1 MKKVVQDLTSGGG
14 YCLPK
19 DTKQLLANYADVPEN
34 LIEAIVESNRT
45 RKDFIADRVL
55 KLAGYYGYDAENEFD
70 EDKEKAVTIGVY
82 KRFTAQYG
90 LINSTANKR
99 AFRQDS
105 SYCLLASLEIL
116 DEDKN
121 LKRLADIFTKR
132 TIRKPEPVTSVD
144 TPSEALALSIGE
156 KAKVDVPFMAE
167 LCGKT
172 EQEVTE
178 ELAGVIFRNPVTQA
192 WVTADEYLSG
202 NVREKL
208 ATAETFA
215 ANHPEYQ
222 VNVEY
227 NGIYFLPK
235 KTIFK
240 SGSQLAPEKVLECKY
255 LRDKDER
262 CGYVSGLMFFNQ
274 MGLTTQV
281 PMMYEVVS
289 NKATNDYRE
298 TSLAKSRVIVRKP
311 KVPVTEKNYKALQF
325 LDMLKDVDV
334 YSEVTGKPL
343 QDRLYRYMDDA
354 NLSISEMEPYFA
366 YYPDKLYKN
375 LVETRV
381 IYNGLLAQ

>member
-1 MKKVVQDLTSGGG
+1 METL
-14 YCLPK
+14 YEY
-19 DTKQLLANYADVPEN
+19 LLDNY
-34 LIEAIVESNRT
+34 
-45 RKDFIADRVL
+45 K
-55 KLAGYYGYDAENEFD
+55 ENEPIFLAD
-70 EDKEKAVTIGVY
+70 LQVDGMTRTNVRQQIKKLTDTGKV
-82 KRFTAQYG
+82 KRF
-90 LINSTANKR
+90 
-99 AFRQDS
+99 D
-105 SYCLLASLEIL
+105 
-116 DEDKN
+116 
-121 LKRLADIFTKR
+121 
-132 TIRKPEPVTSVD
+132 
-144 TPSEALALSIGE
+144 
-156 KAKVDVPFMAE
+156 
-167 LCGKT
+167 
-172 EQEVTE
+172 
-178 ELAGVIFRNPVTQA
+178 
-192 WVTADEYLSG
+192 
-202 NVREKL
+202 
-208 ATAETFA
+208 
-215 ANHPEYQ
+215 
-222 VNVEY
+222 

-334 YSEVTGKPL
+334 YSELTGKPL

-366 YYPDKLYKN
+366 YYPDAEILQKISH
-375 LVETRV
+375 VPQCR
-381 IYNGLLAQ
+381 

>member
-1 MKKVVQDLTSGGG
+1 METL
-14 YCLPK
+14 YEY
-19 DTKQLLANYADVPEN
+19 LLDNY
-34 LIEAIVESNRT
+34 
-45 RKDFIADRVL
+45 K
-55 KLAGYYGYDAENEFD
+55 ENEPIFLAD
-70 EDKEKAVTIGVY
+70 LQVDGMTCTNVRQQIKKLTDTGKV
-82 KRFTAQYG
+82 KRF
-90 LINSTANKR
+90 
-99 AFRQDS
+99 D
-105 SYCLLASLEIL
+105 
-116 DEDKN
+116 
-121 LKRLADIFTKR
+121 
-132 TIRKPEPVTSVD
+132 
-144 TPSEALALSIGE
+144 
-156 KAKVDVPFMAE
+156 
-167 LCGKT
+167 
-172 EQEVTE
+172 
-178 ELAGVIFRNPVTQA
+178 
-192 WVTADEYLSG
+192 
-202 NVREKL
+202 
-208 ATAETFA
+208 
-215 ANHPEYQ
+215 
-222 VNVEY
+222 

-289 NKATNDYRE
+289 NKATNGYRE

-343 QDRLYRYMDDA
+343 QERLYRYMDDA
-354 NLSISEMEPYFA
+354 HLSISEMEPYFA

-381 IYNGLLAQ
+381 IYKDIEEEILLEIKKRDGL

>member
-1 MKKVVQDLTSGGG
+1 METL
-14 YCLPK
+14 YEY
-19 DTKQLLANYADVPEN
+19 LLDNY
-34 LIEAIVESNRT
+34 
-45 RKDFIADRVL
+45 K
-55 KLAGYYGYDAENEFD
+55 ENEPIFLAD
-70 EDKEKAVTIGVY
+70 LQVDGMTRTNVRQQIKKLTDTGKV
-82 KRFTAQYG
+82 KRF
-90 LINSTANKR
+90 
-99 AFRQDS
+99 D
-105 SYCLLASLEIL
+105 
-116 DEDKN
+116 
-121 LKRLADIFTKR
+121 
-132 TIRKPEPVTSVD
+132 
-144 TPSEALALSIGE
+144 
-156 KAKVDVPFMAE
+156 
-167 LCGKT
+167 
-172 EQEVTE
+172 
-178 ELAGVIFRNPVTQA
+178 
-192 WVTADEYLSG
+192 
-202 NVREKL
+202 
-208 ATAETFA
+208 
-215 ANHPEYQ
+215 
-222 VNVEY
+222 

-354 NLSISEMEPYFA
+354 HLSISEMEPYFA

>member
-1 MKKVVQDLTSGGG
+1 METL
-14 YCLPK
+14 YEY
-19 DTKQLLANYADVPEN
+19 LLDNY
-34 LIEAIVESNRT
+34 
-45 RKDFIADRVL
+45 K
-55 KLAGYYGYDAENEFD
+55 ENEPIFLAD
-70 EDKEKAVTIGVY
+70 LQVDGMTRTNVRQQIKKLTDTGKV
-82 KRFTAQYG
+82 KRF
-90 LINSTANKR
+90 
-99 AFRQDS
+99 D
-105 SYCLLASLEIL
+105 
-116 DEDKN
+116 
-121 LKRLADIFTKR
+121 
-132 TIRKPEPVTSVD
+132 
-144 TPSEALALSIGE
+144 
-156 KAKVDVPFMAE
+156 
-167 LCGKT
+167 
-172 EQEVTE
+172 
-178 ELAGVIFRNPVTQA
+178 
-192 WVTADEYLSG
+192 
-202 NVREKL
+202 
-208 ATAETFA
+208 
-215 ANHPEYQ
+215 
-222 VNVEY
+222 

-311 KVPVTEKNYKALQF
+311 KVPVTEKNYKGLQF

-334 YSEVTGKPL
+334 YSELTGKPL

>member
-1 MKKVVQDLTSGGG
+1 METL
-14 YCLPK
+14 YEY
-19 DTKQLLANYADVPEN
+19 LLDNY
-34 LIEAIVESNRT
+34 
-45 RKDFIADRVL
+45 K
-55 KLAGYYGYDAENEFD
+55 ENEPIFLVD
-70 EDKEKAVTIGVY
+70 LQVDGMTRTNVRQQIKKLTDTGKV
-82 KRFTAQYG
+82 KRF
-90 LINSTANKR
+90 
-99 AFRQDS
+99 D
-105 SYCLLASLEIL
+105 
-116 DEDKN
+116 
-121 LKRLADIFTKR
+121 
-132 TIRKPEPVTSVD
+132 
-144 TPSEALALSIGE
+144 
-156 KAKVDVPFMAE
+156 
-167 LCGKT
+167 
-172 EQEVTE
+172 
-178 ELAGVIFRNPVTQA
+178 
-192 WVTADEYLSG
+192 
-202 NVREKL
+202 
-208 ATAETFA
+208 
-215 ANHPEYQ
+215 
-222 VNVEY
+222 

-262 CGYVSGLMFFNQ
+262 CGYVSGLIFFNQ

>member
-1 MKKVVQDLTSGGG
+1 METL
-14 YCLPK
+14 YEY
-19 DTKQLLANYADVPEN
+19 LLDNY
-34 LIEAIVESNRT
+34 
-45 RKDFIADRVL
+45 K
-55 KLAGYYGYDAENEFD
+55 ENEPIFLVD
-70 EDKEKAVTIGVY
+70 LQVDGMTRTNVRQQIKKLTDTGKV
-82 KRFTAQYG
+82 KRF
-90 LINSTANKR
+90 
-99 AFRQDS
+99 D
-105 SYCLLASLEIL
+105 
-116 DEDKN
+116 
-121 LKRLADIFTKR
+121 
-132 TIRKPEPVTSVD
+132 
-144 TPSEALALSIGE
+144 
-156 KAKVDVPFMAE
+156 
-167 LCGKT
+167 
-172 EQEVTE
+172 
-178 ELAGVIFRNPVTQA
+178 
-192 WVTADEYLSG
+192 
-202 NVREKL
+202 
-208 ATAETFA
+208 
-215 ANHPEYQ
+215 
-222 VNVEY
+222 
-227 NGIYFLPK
+227 NGIYFLLK

-240 SGSQLAPEKVLECKY
+240 SDSQLAPEKVLECKY

-311 KVPVTEKNYKALQF
+311 KVLVTEKNYKALQF

-381 IYNGLLAQ
+381 IYKDMEEEILLEKKRGMAYKKLSLF

>member
-1 MKKVVQDLTSGGG
+1 METL
-14 YCLPK
+14 YEY
-19 DTKQLLANYADVPEN
+19 LLDNY
-34 LIEAIVESNRT
+34 
-45 RKDFIADRVL
+45 K
-55 KLAGYYGYDAENEFD
+55 ENEPIFLAD
-70 EDKEKAVTIGVY
+70 LQVDGMTRTNVRQQIKKLTDTGKV
-82 KRFTAQYG
+82 KRF
-90 LINSTANKR
+90 
-99 AFRQDS
+99 D
-105 SYCLLASLEIL
+105 
-116 DEDKN
+116 
-121 LKRLADIFTKR
+121 
-132 TIRKPEPVTSVD
+132 
-144 TPSEALALSIGE
+144 
-156 KAKVDVPFMAE
+156 
-167 LCGKT
+167 
-172 EQEVTE
+172 
-178 ELAGVIFRNPVTQA
+178 
-192 WVTADEYLSG
+192 
-202 NVREKL
+202 
-208 ATAETFA
+208 
-215 ANHPEYQ
+215 
-222 VNVEY
+222 

-334 YSEVTGKPL
+334 YSEVKGKPL

>member
-1 MKKVVQDLTSGGG
+1 METL
-14 YCLPK
+14 YEY
-19 DTKQLLANYADVPEN
+19 LLDNY
-34 LIEAIVESNRT
+34 
-45 RKDFIADRVL
+45 K
-55 KLAGYYGYDAENEFD
+55 ENEPIFLAD
-70 EDKEKAVTIGVY
+70 LQVDGMTRTNVRQQIKKLTDTGKV
-82 KRFTAQYG
+82 KRF
-90 LINSTANKR
+90 
-99 AFRQDS
+99 D
-105 SYCLLASLEIL
+105 
-116 DEDKN
+116 
-121 LKRLADIFTKR
+121 
-132 TIRKPEPVTSVD
+132 
-144 TPSEALALSIGE
+144 
-156 KAKVDVPFMAE
+156 
-167 LCGKT
+167 
-172 EQEVTE
+172 
-178 ELAGVIFRNPVTQA
+178 
-192 WVTADEYLSG
+192 
-202 NVREKL
+202 
-208 ATAETFA
+208 
-215 ANHPEYQ
+215 
-222 VNVEY
+222 

-289 NKATNDYRE
+289 NKATNDYLE

-343 QDRLYRYMDDA
+343 QERLYRYMDDA
-354 NLSISEMEPYFA
+354 HLSISEMEPYFA

-381 IYNGLLAQ
+381 IYKDIEEEILLEIKKRDGL

>member
-1 MKKVVQDLTSGGG
+1 METL
-14 YCLPK
+14 YEY
-19 DTKQLLANYADVPEN
+19 LLDNY
-34 LIEAIVESNRT
+34 
-45 RKDFIADRVL
+45 K
-55 KLAGYYGYDAENEFD
+55 ENEPIFLAD
-70 EDKEKAVTIGVY
+70 LQVDGMTRTNVRQQIKKLTDTGKV
-82 KRFTAQYG
+82 KRF
-90 LINSTANKR
+90 
-99 AFRQDS
+99 D
-105 SYCLLASLEIL
+105 
-116 DEDKN
+116 
-121 LKRLADIFTKR
+121 
-132 TIRKPEPVTSVD
+132 
-144 TPSEALALSIGE
+144 
-156 KAKVDVPFMAE
+156 
-167 LCGKT
+167 
-172 EQEVTE
+172 
-178 ELAGVIFRNPVTQA
+178 
-192 WVTADEYLSG
+192 
-202 NVREKL
+202 
-208 ATAETFA
+208 
-215 ANHPEYQ
+215 
-222 VNVEY
+222 

-354 NLSISEMEPYFA
+354 NLSISEIEPYFA

-375 LVETRV
+375 LVQTRV

>member
-1 MKKVVQDLTSGGG
+1 METL
-14 YCLPK
+14 YEY
-19 DTKQLLANYADVPEN
+19 LLDNY
-34 LIEAIVESNRT
+34 
-45 RKDFIADRVL
+45 K
-55 KLAGYYGYDAENEFD
+55 ENEPIFLAD
-70 EDKEKAVTIGVY
+70 LQVDGMTRTNVRQQIKKLTDTGKV
-82 KRFTAQYG
+82 KRF
-90 LINSTANKR
+90 
-99 AFRQDS
+99 D
-105 SYCLLASLEIL
+105 
-116 DEDKN
+116 
-121 LKRLADIFTKR
+121 
-132 TIRKPEPVTSVD
+132 
-144 TPSEALALSIGE
+144 
-156 KAKVDVPFMAE
+156 
-167 LCGKT
+167 
-172 EQEVTE
+172 
-178 ELAGVIFRNPVTQA
+178 
-192 WVTADEYLSG
+192 
-202 NVREKL
+202 
-208 ATAETFA
+208 
-215 ANHPEYQ
+215 
-222 VNVEY
+222 

-262 CGYVSGLMFFNQ
+262 CGYVNGLMFFNQ
-274 MGLTTQV
+274 MGLTMQV

-381 IYNGLLAQ
+381 IYKDMEEEILLEKKRGMAYKKLSLF

>member
-1 MKKVVQDLTSGGG
+1 MGTL
-14 YCLPK
+14 YEY
-19 DTKQLLANYADVPEN
+19 LLDNY
-34 LIEAIVESNRT
+34 
-45 RKDFIADRVL
+45 K
-55 KLAGYYGYDAENEFD
+55 ENEPIFLAD
-70 EDKEKAVTIGVY
+70 LQVDGMTRTNVRQQIKKLTDTGKV
-82 KRFTAQYG
+82 KRF
-90 LINSTANKR
+90 
-99 AFRQDS
+99 D
-105 SYCLLASLEIL
+105 
-116 DEDKN
+116 
-121 LKRLADIFTKR
+121 
-132 TIRKPEPVTSVD
+132 
-144 TPSEALALSIGE
+144 
-156 KAKVDVPFMAE
+156 
-167 LCGKT
+167 
-172 EQEVTE
+172 
-178 ELAGVIFRNPVTQA
+178 
-192 WVTADEYLSG
+192 
-202 NVREKL
+202 
-208 ATAETFA
+208 
-215 ANHPEYQ
+215 
-222 VNVEY
+222 

-381 IYNGLLAQ
+381 IYKDMAEEILLEKKRGMAYKKLSLF

>member
-1 MKKVVQDLTSGGG
+1 METL
-14 YCLPK
+14 YEY
-19 DTKQLLANYADVPEN
+19 LLDNY
-34 LIEAIVESNRT
+34 
-45 RKDFIADRVL
+45 K
-55 KLAGYYGYDAENEFD
+55 ENEPIFLAD
-70 EDKEKAVTIGVY
+70 LQVDGMTRTNVRQQIKKLTDTGKV
-82 KRFTAQYG
+82 KRF
-90 LINSTANKR
+90 
-99 AFRQDS
+99 D
-105 SYCLLASLEIL
+105 
-116 DEDKN
+116 
-121 LKRLADIFTKR
+121 
-132 TIRKPEPVTSVD
+132 
-144 TPSEALALSIGE
+144 
-156 KAKVDVPFMAE
+156 
-167 LCGKT
+167 
-172 EQEVTE
+172 
-178 ELAGVIFRNPVTQA
+178 
-192 WVTADEYLSG
+192 
-202 NVREKL
+202 
-208 ATAETFA
+208 
-215 ANHPEYQ
+215 
-222 VNVEY
+222 

-343 QDRLYRYMDDA
+343 QERLYRHMDDA
-354 NLSISEMEPYFA
+354 HLSISEMEPYFA

-375 LVETRV
+375 LVEARV
-381 IYNGLLAQ
+381 IYKDMEEEILLEIKKRDGL

>member
-1 MKKVVQDLTSGGG
+1 METL
-14 YCLPK
+14 YEY
-19 DTKQLLANYADVPEN
+19 LLDNY
-34 LIEAIVESNRT
+34 
-45 RKDFIADRVL
+45 K
-55 KLAGYYGYDAENEFD
+55 ENEPIFLAD
-70 EDKEKAVTIGVY
+70 LQVDGMTRTNVRQQIKKLTDTGKV
-82 KRFTAQYG
+82 KRF
-90 LINSTANKR
+90 
-99 AFRQDS
+99 D
-105 SYCLLASLEIL
+105 
-116 DEDKN
+116 
-121 LKRLADIFTKR
+121 
-132 TIRKPEPVTSVD
+132 
-144 TPSEALALSIGE
+144 
-156 KAKVDVPFMAE
+156 
-167 LCGKT
+167 
-172 EQEVTE
+172 
-178 ELAGVIFRNPVTQA
+178 
-192 WVTADEYLSG
+192 
-202 NVREKL
+202 
-208 ATAETFA
+208 
-215 ANHPEYQ
+215 
-222 VNVEY
+222 

-343 QDRLYRYMDDA
+343 QDQLYRYMDDA

>member
-1 MKKVVQDLTSGGG
+1 METLYEYLLDNYKENQPIFLADLQVDGMTRTNVRQQIKKLT
-14 YCLPK
+14 
-19 DTKQLLANYADVPEN
+19 DTGKV
-34 LIEAIVESNRT
+34 
-45 RKDFIADRVL
+45 
-55 KLAGYYGYDAENEFD
+55 
-70 EDKEKAVTIGVY
+70 
-82 KRFTAQYG
+82 KRF
-90 LINSTANKR
+90 
-99 AFRQDS
+99 D
-105 SYCLLASLEIL
+105 
-116 DEDKN
+116 
-121 LKRLADIFTKR
+121 
-132 TIRKPEPVTSVD
+132 
-144 TPSEALALSIGE
+144 
-156 KAKVDVPFMAE
+156 
-167 LCGKT
+167 
-172 EQEVTE
+172 
-178 ELAGVIFRNPVTQA
+178 
-192 WVTADEYLSG
+192 
-202 NVREKL
+202 
-208 ATAETFA
+208 
-215 ANHPEYQ
+215 
-222 VNVEY
+222 

-311 KVPVTEKNYKALQF
+311 KVPVTEKNYKDLQF

-343 QDRLYRYMDDA
+343 QERLYRHMDDA
-354 NLSISEMEPYFA
+354 HLSISEMEPYFA

-381 IYNGLLAQ
+381 IYKDIEEEILLEIKKRDGL

>member
-1 MKKVVQDLTSGGG
+1 METL
-14 YCLPK
+14 YEY
-19 DTKQLLANYADVPEN
+19 LLDNY
-34 LIEAIVESNRT
+34 
-45 RKDFIADRVL
+45 K
-55 KLAGYYGYDAENEFD
+55 ENEPIFLAD
-70 EDKEKAVTIGVY
+70 LQVDGMTRTNVRQQIKKLTDTGKV
-82 KRFTAQYG
+82 KRF
-90 LINSTANKR
+90 
-99 AFRQDS
+99 D
-105 SYCLLASLEIL
+105 
-116 DEDKN
+116 
-121 LKRLADIFTKR
+121 
-132 TIRKPEPVTSVD
+132 
-144 TPSEALALSIGE
+144 
-156 KAKVDVPFMAE
+156 
-167 LCGKT
+167 
-172 EQEVTE
+172 
-178 ELAGVIFRNPVTQA
+178 
-192 WVTADEYLSG
+192 
-202 NVREKL
+202 
-208 ATAETFA
+208 
-215 ANHPEYQ
+215 
-222 VNVEY
+222 

-381 IYNGLLAQ
+381 IYNGLLTQ

>member
-1 MKKVVQDLTSGGG
+1 METL
-14 YCLPK
+14 YEY
-19 DTKQLLANYADVPEN
+19 LLDNY
-34 LIEAIVESNRT
+34 T
-45 RKDFIADRVL
+45 
-55 KLAGYYGYDAENEFD
+55 ENEPIFLAD
-70 EDKEKAVTIGVY
+70 LQIDGMTRTNVRQQIKKLTDTGKV
-82 KRFTAQYG
+82 KRF
-90 LINSTANKR
+90 
-99 AFRQDS
+99 D
-105 SYCLLASLEIL
+105 
-116 DEDKN
+116 
-121 LKRLADIFTKR
+121 
-132 TIRKPEPVTSVD
+132 
-144 TPSEALALSIGE
+144 
-156 KAKVDVPFMAE
+156 
-167 LCGKT
+167 
-172 EQEVTE
+172 
-178 ELAGVIFRNPVTQA
+178 
-192 WVTADEYLSG
+192 
-202 NVREKL
+202 
-208 ATAETFA
+208 
-215 ANHPEYQ
+215 
-222 VNVEY
+222 

-354 NLSISEMEPYFA
+354 HLSISEMEPYFA

>member
-1 MKKVVQDLTSGGG
+1 METL
-14 YCLPK
+14 YEY
-19 DTKQLLANYADVPEN
+19 LLDNY
-34 LIEAIVESNRT
+34 
-45 RKDFIADRVL
+45 K
-55 KLAGYYGYDAENEFD
+55 ENEPIFLAD
-70 EDKEKAVTIGVY
+70 LQVDGMTRTNVRQQIKKLTDTGKV
-82 KRFTAQYG
+82 KRF
-90 LINSTANKR
+90 
-99 AFRQDS
+99 D
-105 SYCLLASLEIL
+105 
-116 DEDKN
+116 
-121 LKRLADIFTKR
+121 
-132 TIRKPEPVTSVD
+132 
-144 TPSEALALSIGE
+144 
-156 KAKVDVPFMAE
+156 
-167 LCGKT
+167 
-172 EQEVTE
+172 
-178 ELAGVIFRNPVTQA
+178 
-192 WVTADEYLSG
+192 
-202 NVREKL
+202 
-208 ATAETFA
+208 
-215 ANHPEYQ
+215 
-222 VNVEY
+222 

-235 KTIFK
+235 KTILK

>member
-1 MKKVVQDLTSGGG
+1 METL
-14 YCLPK
+14 YEY
-19 DTKQLLANYADVPEN
+19 LLDNY
-34 LIEAIVESNRT
+34 
-45 RKDFIADRVL
+45 K
-55 KLAGYYGYDAENEFD
+55 ENEPIFLAD
-70 EDKEKAVTIGVY
+70 LQVDGMTRTNVRQQIKKLTDTGKV
-82 KRFTAQYG
+82 KRF
-90 LINSTANKR
+90 
-99 AFRQDS
+99 D
-105 SYCLLASLEIL
+105 
-116 DEDKN
+116 
-121 LKRLADIFTKR
+121 
-132 TIRKPEPVTSVD
+132 
-144 TPSEALALSIGE
+144 
-156 KAKVDVPFMAE
+156 
-167 LCGKT
+167 
-172 EQEVTE
+172 
-178 ELAGVIFRNPVTQA
+178 
-192 WVTADEYLSG
+192 
-202 NVREKL
+202 
-208 ATAETFA
+208 
-215 ANHPEYQ
+215 
-222 VNVEY
+222 

-354 NLSISEMEPYFA
+354 NLSISEMEPYFT

>member
-1 MKKVVQDLTSGGG
+1 MGTL
-14 YCLPK
+14 YEY
-19 DTKQLLANYADVPEN
+19 LLDNY
-34 LIEAIVESNRT
+34 
-45 RKDFIADRVL
+45 K
-55 KLAGYYGYDAENEFD
+55 ENEPIFLAD
-70 EDKEKAVTIGVY
+70 LQVDGMTRTNVRQQIKKLTDTGKV
-82 KRFTAQYG
+82 KRF
-90 LINSTANKR
+90 
-99 AFRQDS
+99 D
-105 SYCLLASLEIL
+105 
-116 DEDKN
+116 
-121 LKRLADIFTKR
+121 
-132 TIRKPEPVTSVD
+132 
-144 TPSEALALSIGE
+144 
-156 KAKVDVPFMAE
+156 
-167 LCGKT
+167 
-172 EQEVTE
+172 
-178 ELAGVIFRNPVTQA
+178 
-192 WVTADEYLSG
+192 
-202 NVREKL
+202 
-208 ATAETFA
+208 
-215 ANHPEYQ
+215 
-222 VNVEY
+222 